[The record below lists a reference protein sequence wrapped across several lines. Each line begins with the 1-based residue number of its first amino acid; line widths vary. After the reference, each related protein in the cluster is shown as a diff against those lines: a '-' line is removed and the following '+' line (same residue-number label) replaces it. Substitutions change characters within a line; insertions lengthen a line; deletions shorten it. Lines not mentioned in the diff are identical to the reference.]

1 MKAAIWARVSGDTQ
15 NASNQLYELR
25 QWAQARGLEI
35 AAEFVT
41 EDSAWTKKNGNGM
54 KGAEFDVRRND
65 MLEGARLG
73 KYEVVLCWG
82 LDRLSR
88 RGAEDMLS
96 YVRRLTDT
104 GCRLWSLKDPW
115 AESTADP
122 MTRELLFSVFA
133 TIARF
138 ESERRSERIKAG
150 IERRR
155 REGKPIGGATTRKG
169 HGKGSR
175 HSGERKSAAWTD
187 ARRAALVQRNKERA
201 AARRR
206 VSEKREKGS
215 EHHNG
220 TSEAHMAA
228 STGPAAALRRSPRLG
243 DVAGVASGGER
254 AKPGTAYMQGRNA
267 VTRESAMEPEPEPE
281 FLTAEWFAKYDPD
294 FRGSTPE
301 EIAFVHMYAAK
312 RDCDR
317 KATQ

>member
-1 MKAAIWARVSGDTQ
+1 MTAPKPVTRCAVWARVSTSGQSTT
-15 NASNQLYELR
+15 NQLYELR

-104 GCRLWSLKDPW
+104 GCKLWSLKDPW

-175 HSGERKSAAWTD
+175 HSGERKSAAWTPE
-187 ARRAALVQRNKERA
+187 RREQLVARNKERA
-201 AARRR
+201 EARRR
-206 VSEKREKGS
+206 AQRE
-215 EHHNG
+215 E
-220 TSEAHMAA
+220 
-228 STGPAAALRRSPRLG
+228 
-243 DVAGVASGGER
+243 GE
-254 AKPGTAYMQGRNA
+254 GQ
-267 VTRESAMEPEPEPE
+267 
-281 FLTAEWFAKYDPD
+281 
-294 FRGSTPE
+294 
-301 EIAFVHMYAAK
+301 
-312 RDCDR
+312 
-317 KATQ
+317 

>member
-1 MKAAIWARVSGDTQ
+1 MTEVILVKTVQTCRACPSQWNAWDLDGNYWYLRYRHGHGTAERQPGPDVDTWAWKENGDISFTNEGTDLEDGEISLEDFCRMARPESCSRCVMKAAIWARVSGDTQ

-187 ARRAALVQRNKERA
+187 AERWWRNKERA
-201 AARRR
+201 EAGGGL
-206 VSEKREKGS
+206 SEKREK
-215 EHHNG
+215 
-220 TSEAHMAA
+220 
-228 STGPAAALRRSPRLG
+228 
-243 DVAGVASGGER
+243 
-254 AKPGTAYMQGRNA
+254 Q
-267 VTRESAMEPEPEPE
+267 
-281 FLTAEWFAKYDPD
+281 
-294 FRGSTPE
+294 
-301 EIAFVHMYAAK
+301 
-312 RDCDR
+312 
-317 KATQ
+317 